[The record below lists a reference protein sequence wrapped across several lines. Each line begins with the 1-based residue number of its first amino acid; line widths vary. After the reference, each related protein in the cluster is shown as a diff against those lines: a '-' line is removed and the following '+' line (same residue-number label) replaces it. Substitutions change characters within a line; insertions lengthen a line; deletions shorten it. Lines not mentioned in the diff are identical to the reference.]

1 MHRVGLRDLAGI
13 PRCDGWVSLP
23 RILSF
28 LALTGIHPYSVKTIW
43 KVCIP
48 VCARRSGCCRPVELG
63 SGWSSGDVLLQ
74 VGSQGPIVSE

>member
-43 KVCIP
+43 KLYS
-48 VCARRSGCCRPVELG
+48 RWERS
-63 SGWSSGDVLLQ
+63 VL
-74 VGSQGPIVSE
+74 